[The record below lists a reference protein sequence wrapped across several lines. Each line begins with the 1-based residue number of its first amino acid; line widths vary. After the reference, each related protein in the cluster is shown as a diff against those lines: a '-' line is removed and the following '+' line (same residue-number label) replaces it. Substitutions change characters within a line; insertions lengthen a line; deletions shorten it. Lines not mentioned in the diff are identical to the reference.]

1 MKPFTV
7 LFVVHLQLEFTK
19 LNRLWFFQ
27 NDP

>member
-1 MKPFTV
+1 M
-7 LFVVHLQLEFTK
+7 K